1 MLMKLPVSQ
10 STSAHQTRGS
20 CDASP
25 HLRTFIVEDS
35 PIIRENLIATLEE
48 TTPVQVVGSAAD
60 EGAAL
65 RWLEDANHGCDL
77 VIVDVVLQGGS
88 GLGVLRSA
96 ELHRIGRRCVV
107 LTNYATPDMRT
118 RCLELGAERVF
129 DKSNELDDLIEYC
142 AHMAGGHGGRA

>member
-1 MLMKLPVSQ
+1 
-10 STSAHQTRGS
+10 
-20 CDASP
+20 
-25 HLRTFIVEDS
+25 
-35 PIIRENLIATLEE
+35 
-48 TTPVQVVGSAAD
+48 VQVVGSAAD
-60 EGAAL
+60 EGTAL
-65 RWLEDANHGCDL
+65 RWLEDANHACDL

-142 AHMAGGHGGRA
+142 THMAGGQGGRA